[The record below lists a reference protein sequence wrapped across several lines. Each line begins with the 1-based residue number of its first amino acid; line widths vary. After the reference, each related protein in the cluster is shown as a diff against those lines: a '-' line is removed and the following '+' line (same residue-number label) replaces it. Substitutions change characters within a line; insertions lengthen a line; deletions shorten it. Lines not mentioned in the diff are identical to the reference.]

1 MSFLLDTCVLS
12 ELVAKR
18 PSPQAV
24 AWVDSVDDAQLYL
37 SAITVGEIAR
47 GIEKPPASAR
57 RERLHAWLQEELLA
71 RFEGHILSIDVPV
84 MLRWGRLVTE
94 VERQG
99 RTLPAMDSRIAALAL
114 HNEMPLV
121 TRNEADFAGT
131 DVRIVNPWR

>member
-1 MSFLLDTCVLS
+1 MSFLLDTCILS

-18 PSPQAV
+18 PSPQVV

-47 GIEKPPASAR
+47 GIEK
-57 RERLHAWLQEELLA
+57 LHVWLQEELLV

-84 MLRWGRLVTE
+84 MLRWGRLVAE

-114 HNEMPLV
+114 HNGMLLV
-121 TRNEADFAGT
+121 TRNEADFVGT